1 MMRAVVYD
9 QHGGPEVLRVGDVPE
24 PHAGPG
30 QVRIAVRTAAL
41 NPLDT
46 KQRRGF
52 PGAGQ
57 PESAVI
63 PGVDAAGVVDEV
75 GEGVTGIAIGDEV
88 IGLGQGVQAERAVLR
103 AWTAKPG
110 TMSWEEA
117 GAIGLVGETAARGLR
132 MLALTE
138 GQTLLVDGASGG
150 VGKIAVQLAIARGA
164 RVIGSASPGSQELV
178 AALGAA
184 PVLYGEGLADRVRA
198 LAQGGVDKVF
208 DTAGKTPIGDLV
220 ALVPTARDVVTIA
233 NFGAGGAGVQ
243 VSGGEGADPFACLTE
258 VADLYRA
265 GALSVTVDQ
274 VLPLEQVARGHEA
287 VEAGTT
293 KVVLTLD
300 SA

>member
-1 MMRAVVYD
+1 MMQAVVYD
-9 QHGGPEVLRVGDVPE
+9 QHGGPEVLRIEDVPE

-30 QVRIAVRTAAL
+30 QVRIQVRTAAL

-57 PESAVI
+57 PENVVI

-75 GEGVTGIAIGDEV
+75 GEGVTGVAIGAEV

-103 AWTAKPG
+103 AWTVKPG

-117 GAIGLVGETAARGLR
+117 GAIGLVGETAARGLS
-132 MLALTE
+132 MLDLTE

-150 VGKIAVQLAIARGA
+150 VGKIVIQLAVARGA
-164 RVIGSASPGSQELV
+164 TVIGSASADNQDLV
-178 AALGAA
+178 TVLGAT
-184 PVLYGEGLADRVRA
+184 PVPYGEGLADRVRA
-198 LAQGGVDKVF
+198 LAPGGVDKVF

-233 NFGAGGAGVQ
+233 NFGAVGAGVQ
-243 VSGGEGADPFACLTE
+243 VSAGEGADPFASLAE

-265 GALSVTVDQ
+265 EALSVTVDQ
-274 VLPLEQVARGHEA
+274 VLPLEQVARGHEV